1 MTLKE
6 MILKHLDLAM
16 EYSGDDD
23 TSFSIQSWLIREY
36 CSNSYLHEIL
46 HIPLKSTEF
55 NMDDYRA
62 NGAVVSDLFD
72 LPLTTVIAVK
82 VDDIVHHINENIE
95 NGTIVVNNE
104 LFGSTV
110 VGYSI
115 IDMYDSDITLMDV
128 CNIDYLLSY
137 MPDYINE
144 SSEKVDLVKKSIR
157 EITTYTN
164 ARFVNADILTSYMEA
179 NTDYTRFSFQ
189 ALINGLHE
197 NINKLSS
204 FIDQVKAFELY
215 NFIGDDIAAS
225 KTLGNHPI
233 YHGEFSTL
241 VFVENDSYVRHYLTN
256 KNGFRDLL
264 QLCLAKNYLIME
276 QYGDHR
282 MFVYLNDS
290 IDKLDE
296 INELDNL
303 LIGMLKSTNR
313 L

>member
-1 MTLKE
+1 MMTLKE

-110 VGYSI
+110 GYRI
-115 IDMYDSDITLMDV
+115 IDMHDSEITLMAIS
-128 CNIDYLLSY
+128 NTNYLLSY
-137 MPDYINE
+137 MPDYIN
-144 SSEKVDLVKKSIR
+144 SPSEKVDLVKKSIE
-157 EITTYTN
+157 EIATYTN
-164 ARFVNADILTSYMEA
+164 TWYVNADILTSYMEA
-179 NTDYTRFSFQ
+179 NTDYPHFSFQ
-189 ALINGLHE
+189 ALINDLHE
-197 NINKLSS
+197 NINKHSS
-204 FIDQVKAFELY
+204 LIDQIKAFELQ

-233 YHGEFSTL
+233 YKGQFSTV